1 VLGFILMGTPNQDLL
16 KSHELNPPIPI
27 RFLRLELKHKY
38 IDIYYYKLN
47 ISFYNKKLFIIQN
60 WFSLFKVSLED
71 LEFIIAKSVIYF
83 LGLRF

>member
-1 VLGFILMGTPNQDLL
+1 MGIPNQDSP

-60 WFSLFKVSLED
+60 WFSLFKVSLEG